1 MVFSISTDE
10 LYRRIEQGEPIF
22 LLDVRNTDEYSNW
35 KIEGP
40 NVQSINVPY
49 FDFMEDEDKAV
60 SQVPK
65 DKDLVVICA
74 HQGSSAYVADVLDRR
89 GYRAVYV
96 QGGMAAWGNTYHVV
110 PVVEEADW
118 TLLQINRVGKGCLSY
133 FMFSKGEAVVVE
145 PLRNVNLY
153 TELAEKYG
161 VTIRHILDSH
171 MHADHISTGPEL
183 AARTGATYYLNSSE
197 GSKVRFEPLE
207 KYEKLQSGNI
217 EVEVLVVKTPGHTPG
232 SLSFFVN
239 RKYLLSGDTIF
250 VGGLGRPDLGGKAR
264 EWAEDLYD
272 TVFGKV
278 AALADDVIVLP
289 SHYASFA
296 ELNDKGVVADTL
308 GNIRSRN
315 EMMHVTDRQR
325 FIEMVVESDSALK
338 PPNYLDVLAINRG
351 DFQVDAARAD
361 ELEMGPNRCAAHH
374 AAAS

>member
-1 MVFSISTDE
+1 MASAISTQE
-10 LYRRIEQGEPIF
+10 LYRRIERREPLFI
-22 LLDVRNTDEYSNW
+22 LDVRNTEEYANW

-40 NVQSINVPY
+40 QVVSINIPY
-49 FDFMEDEDKAV
+49 FEFMEDEDRAV
-60 SQVPK
+60 AAVPQ
-65 DKDLVVICA
+65 DKDIVVICA
-74 HQGSSAYVADVLDRR
+74 KEGSSAYVADVLDRR
-89 GYRAVYV
+89 GRRAVYV
-96 QGGMAAWGNTYHVV
+96 EGGMAAWGNTYHVAT
-110 PVVEEADW
+110 VVQEPDW

-133 FMFSKGEAVVVE
+133 MMFSKGEAVVVE
-145 PLRNVNLY
+145 PLRNVDLY
-153 TELAEKYG
+153 VELAEKHG

-197 GSKVRFEPLE
+197 GSKVPFEPLE

-239 RKYLLSGDTIF
+239 QKYLLSGDTIF

-289 SHYASFA
+289 SHYATFT
-296 ELNDKGVVADTL
+296 ELNEQGIVAATL
-308 GNIRSRN
+308 GDIRRQN
-315 EMMHVTDRQR
+315 EIMHLSDRSR
-325 FIEMVVESDSALK
+325 FIEAVVESDSALK
-338 PPNYLDVLAINRG
+338 PPNFLDILAINRG
-351 DFQVDAARAD
+351 DFQVDQEKAD

-374 AAAS
+374 VASS